1 MGQGGVVLCPDTIFC
16 EALKLVIQ
24 EQSGTPVPTY
34 PIELDRV
41 AEFMDVKVMG
51 LRERTGRVPWRGVS
65 DPSPSCILLPGG
77 YLALPSPPPTPTHFP
92 VPITLTGK
100 EAGSGEAR

>member
-1 MGQGGVVLCPDTIFC
+1 MVLCPDTIFC

-51 LRERTGRVPWRGVS
+51 LRERTGRVP
-65 DPSPSCILLPGG
+65 
-77 YLALPSPPPTPTHFP
+77 
-92 VPITLTGK
+92 
-100 EAGSGEAR
+100 